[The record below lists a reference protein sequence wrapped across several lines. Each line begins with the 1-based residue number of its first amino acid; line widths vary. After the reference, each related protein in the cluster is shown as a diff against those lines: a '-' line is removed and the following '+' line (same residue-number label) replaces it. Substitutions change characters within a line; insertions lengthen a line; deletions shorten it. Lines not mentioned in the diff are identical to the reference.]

1 MTAEAAAAA
10 RAARM
15 RAALFLSFGILLL
28 SFQDSFVKFMSGETS
43 LWQFQALRSG
53 FNLLILL
60 AMVWI
65 GAAWARRK
73 GQEGAGLERLLP
85 KRAGPVALRTSF
97 LTLCIFCYFSGAPV
111 LTFAQMGAGLFTYP
125 IFVTLLSGAVLR
137 EPVGPWRMGAAVAG
151 ALGAMLILRPWA
163 DGFTAWQL
171 LPVMAGLLY
180 ACNVLTLRRACRDEH
195 PMALA
200 AAVAMAFLASG
211 LLGAGVLSAFPV
223 ENPPERLEWIA
234 VGWPE
239 VTAIAVGFAVIA
251 SFCNLFGNIALSRAY
266 QIAEPSWLAPFD
278 YTYLAYVVL
287 WSFVLFGELPDG
299 LSLLGLA
306 LIAAAGIVTALREGL
321 RQPNLKR
328 RGPIR

>member
-1 MTAEAAAAA
+1 MSELASPARTVRMGAAAY
-10 RAARM
+10 
-15 RAALFLSFGILLL
+15 LSGGILLL
-28 SFQDSFVKFMSGETS
+28 SFQDSMVKFMSGETS

-53 FNLLILL
+53 FNLVILV

-65 GAAWARRK
+65 GAAWARRM
-73 GQEGAGLERLLP
+73 GREGVGLERLWPDRL
-85 KRAGPVALRTSF
+85 GPVALRTSF
-97 LTLCIFCYFSGAPV
+97 LTLCIVCYFSGAPV

-151 ALGAMLILRPWA
+151 AVGAGLILRPWA

-171 LPVMAGLLY
+171 LPVLAGLLY

-200 AAVAMAFLASG
+200 AAVAVAFLISG
-211 LLGAGVLSAFPV
+211 LIGASVLTAFPV
-223 ENPPERLEWIA
+223 EVSEPRLEWIA

-239 VTAIAVGFAVIA
+239 LTIIAIGFAVLA
-251 SFCNLFGNIALSRAY
+251 SFCNLFGNIALSKAY
-266 QIAEPSWLAPFD
+266 QTAEPAWLAPFD

-287 WSFVLFGELPDG
+287 WSFVLFGEVPDG
-299 LSLLGLA
+299 MSLVGLA
-306 LIAAAGIVTALREGL
+306 LIAAAGIVTAVREGL
-321 RQPNLKR
+321 RQPGMKR
-328 RGPIR
+328 RGPMR